1 MFVIKNFRPE
11 SKKELQLKSHALSRR
26 SPSPPYATSANTSTP
41 ITTNN
46 ATFKHAPLN
55 LRYLPTKRVLTDK
68 VTNNPFPKHI
78 NTDHYQHEQYS
89 ARERYVHAI
98 YSQNTLQCPT
108 KEIIHVKPITTPRD
122 DVKSQRDLTSNDIV
136 CRDMYSNCDVNAY
149 RFRRAKSMYINR
161 SYCYRDDNNNN
172 NTTINN
178 NDSDINSRK
187 RKILNMTS
195 DIFFTESSD
204 NPINKDKSLLQHHQ
218 HKKIINLKLQHNNNM
233 NTNNGGSCS
242 NNNNNNNNHSLLTT
256 TNVTKHTLNNMHSI
270 HNRNPMN
277 FYTKTNAPVI
287 KKQIIHSKYSPQ
299 CNWQLMNI
307 EAAVKRSKTV
317 EPRLKTLYR
326 RKSFCTKTN
335 DRDHELF
342 NYYNN
347 NNNNDDNTS
356 KDNSNVNGSATPRPH
371 CKHLLASMKG
381 MNSVKYNIISPGR
394 LNSDRSYR
402 YKPAEDTAFSNI
414 DYYEIECG
422 DKFNKMNT
430 GLLKNTFYSEGIH
443 IFKFEEKTNLLNGK
457 TQGKFTFKVRKGEN
471 QKEFNDKMEK
481 IENKL
486 KMKDLKLVKKG
497 GGAPCYKPT

>member
-1 MFVIKNFRPE
+1 MFVIKNLHPE

-46 ATFKHAPLN
+46 AAFKHAPLN

-78 NTDHYQHEQYS
+78 NTNQQHEHFS

-108 KEIIHVKPITTPRD
+108 KEIIHVKPITTTTTTPND
-122 DVKSQRDLTSNDIV
+122 VVKSQRDLTSNDIV

-172 NTTINN
+172 NNTTTINNN

-204 NPINKDKSLLQHHQ
+204 NPINKDKSLLYHQQ
-218 HKKIINLKLQHNNNM
+218 HKKIVNLKLQHNNNM
-233 NTNNGGSCS
+233 NNGGSSS
-242 NNNNNNNNHSLLTT
+242 NNNNNNNCLSTT
-256 TNVTKHTLNNMHSI
+256 TNITKHTLNNMHSI

-317 EPRLKTLYR
+317 EPRMKTLYR

-347 NNNNDDNTS
+347 NNNDNTS

-457 TQGKFTFKVRKGEN
+457 TQGRFTFKVRKGEN

-497 GGAPCYKPT
+497 GETPCYKPT

>member
-1 MFVIKNFRPE
+1 MLILITLLLLLSVISYLTIYMFVIKNLRTE
-11 SKKELQLKSHALSRR
+11 SKKELQLKSQALSRR

-46 ATFKHAPLN
+46 AAFKHKPLN
-55 LRYLPTKRVLTDK
+55 LRYLPTRRELTDK
-68 VTNNPFPKHI
+68 VTNSPFPKRV
-78 NTDHYQHEQYS
+78 NTVADSHEHS

-98 YSQNTLQCPT
+98 YSQNTLQYPT
-108 KEIIHVKPITTPRD
+108 KEIIHIKPITTSTTDRG
-122 DVKSQRDLTSNDIV
+122 VKSQRDLTSNDIV
-136 CRDMYSNCDVNAY
+136 CRDMYSNCDVKEY
-149 RFRRAKSMYINR
+149 RFRRAKSMYVNR
-161 SYCYRDDNNNN
+161 SYCYRDDDNNNI
-172 NTTINN
+172 T
-178 NDSDINSRK
+178 NDVDINSRK

-204 NPINKDKSLLQHHQ
+204 NPLNKDKSSHHHPQ
-218 HKKIINLKLQHNNNM
+218 KILNLKLQHNN
-233 NTNNGGSCS
+233 TNNTYI
-242 NNNNNNNNHSLLTT
+242 NNFST
-256 TNVTKHTLNNMHSI
+256 TNTTKHTLNNMHSI

-317 EPRLKTLYR
+317 EPRIKTLYR

-335 DRDHELF
+335 DRDPELYS
-342 NYYNN
+342 YYTTIN
-347 NNNNDDNTS
+347 
-356 KDNSNVNGSATPRPH
+356 KDTSNVNGSTTPRPH
-371 CKHLLASMKG
+371 CKHLLANLNG

-402 YKPAEDTAFSNI
+402 YKPAEDTALSNI
-414 DYYEIECG
+414 DYYEIQCG
-422 DKFNKMNT
+422 DKFNKMNA

-457 TQGKFTFKVRKGEN
+457 TQGRFTFKVRKGEN
-471 QKEFNDKMEK
+471 QKEFKDKMEK

-486 KMKDLKLVKKG
+486 KMKDLKLIKKVKDV
-497 GGAPCYKPT
+497 PCYKTT